1 MATDPFTG
9 ANIPPGAA
17 TVRCPHGHVHLP
29 DSWQAAGNKCCYPG
43 CDYVGDP
50 IGNGGSGSSPR
61 GWLWIVLVLAIGI
74 VGWGVAR
81 PSFSTPPQPTLVTR
95 VVMVTATRSAVVS
108 TTQPPIRVL
117 PTAQPVIVATRV
129 PIAVP
134 TENPLPAIQAT
145 LERFA
150 AIKTQA
156 TRNLDGS
163 QYSTVLRGDALAY
176 YVNAIDTLRSNNCY
190 WVFGRRSIHVDSWQS
205 VNANYAIVFATIQED
220 AQLYCNNRL
229 DPGSYNAPY
238 RVRFNL
244 ERVNGRWYIV
254 SRTVL

>member
-9 ANIPPGAA
+9 TNISPGAR
-17 TVRCPHGHVHLP
+17 TVHCPHGHVHLP
-29 DSWQAAGNKCCYPG
+29 DSWQAAGNRCCYPG
-43 CDYVGDP
+43 CDYVGPPD
-50 IGNGGSGSSPR
+50 GRR

-74 VGWGVAR
+74 VGWGIAQQ
-81 PSFSTPPQPTLVTR
+81 SSNTYPQPTIVTR
-95 VVMVTATRSAVVS
+95 VVMVAATRSAVVS
-108 TTQPPIRVL
+108 TTQPPIQAL
-117 PTAQPVIVATRV
+117 PTAQPVIVVTRV
-129 PIAVP
+129 PVAIP
-134 TENPLPAIQAT
+134 TENSLPAIQAT

-163 QYSTVLRGDALAY
+163 QYSTVLRGDALDY
-176 YVNAIDTLRSNNCY
+176 YVNAIDTLRNNNCY
-190 WVFGRRSIHVDSWQS
+190 WIFGRRSIHVDSWQS

-229 DPGSYNAPY
+229 DSGSYNAPY